1 MEMTLHYAP
10 EAYFPLPQHRT
21 RALPVARLT
30 DDTAQHP
37 LVYLD
42 ESGEV
47 DRFVDEIRGVREIAV
62 DTEGASFHRYVDR
75 IYLLQLTTGE
85 QSAIIDPLSIG
96 KPEGLGQLMEDPSVQ
111 VVFHDADYDLRLLR
125 QDYGWLTRNV
135 FDTRIAAQLIG
146 LRSFGLAALLER
158 YFGVKLDKKHQR
170 ADWSRRPLSED
181 MLAYAAQ
188 DTRWLLEL
196 RDHLHEQLEEKE
208 RLSWAREEF
217 ELMEK
222 VHWESDDTGTA
233 FMRMKGARDL
243 NRRQLALLGELARWR
258 DGVARELD
266 RATFRVIGNE
276 TLFEIAK
283 RAPDTKEELSRIKGM
298 PRGILESRSAEMLA
312 AVAAG
317 LALPDEALPKYPRS
331 PRWDRDPD
339 FDARVNRLKAVRDQF
354 AQKLDLDPGVLCA
367 RDRMEAVA
375 RKKPETPEQLAQV
388 RELRGWQREVLGEA
402 FLRAIRESASQ

>member
-181 MLAYAAQ
+181 MLAYASQ
-188 DTRWLLEL
+188 DTRWLLQL
-196 RDHLHEQLEEKE
+196 RDRISETLAEKS
-208 RLSWAREEF
+208 RMAWAQEEF
-217 ELMEK
+217 GLLEQ
-222 VHWESDDTGTA
+222 VRWETENSEDS

-243 NRRQLALLGELARWR
+243 TRRQLALLRELVRWR
-258 DGVARELD
+258 DEVSSELD
-266 RATFRVIGNE
+266 RATFRVVGNE
-276 TLFEIAK
+276 ALLEIAR
-283 RAPDTKEELSRIKGM
+283 RAPRSKDDLSRIKGM
-298 PRGILESRSAEMLA
+298 PRAMLENRHKEILSAVRE
-312 AVAAG
+312 G
-317 LALPDEALPKYPRS
+317 LAVPEASLPLCPRA
-331 PRWDRDPD
+331 PRWERDPD
-339 FDARVNRLKAVRDQF
+339 YEARVARLKAVRDQ
-354 AQKLDLDPGVLCA
+354 AALDLDLDPGVLCS
-367 RDRMEAVA
+367 RDRLEAVA
-375 RKKPETPEQLAQV
+375 RRNPKSLEELAEV
-388 RELRGWQREVLGEA
+388 KELRDWQREVLGER
-402 FLRAIRESASQ
+402 FLAVL

>member
-181 MLAYAAQ
+181 MLAYASQ
-188 DTRWLLEL
+188 DTRWLLQL
-196 RDHLHEQLEEKE
+196 RNRISETLAEKS
-208 RLSWAREEF
+208 RMAWAQEEF
-217 ELMEK
+217 GLLEQ
-222 VHWESDDTGTA
+222 VRWETENSEDS

-243 NRRQLALLGELARWR
+243 TRRQLALLRELVRWR
-258 DGVARELD
+258 DEVSSELD
-266 RATFRVIGNE
+266 RATFRVVGNE
-276 TLFEIAK
+276 ALLEIAR
-283 RAPDTKEELSRIKGM
+283 RAPRSKDDLSRIKGM
-298 PRGILESRSAEMLA
+298 PRAMLENRHKEILSAVRE
-312 AVAAG
+312 G
-317 LALPDEALPKYPRS
+317 LAVPEASLPRFPRA
-331 PRWDRDPD
+331 PRWERDPD
-339 FDARVNRLKAVRDQF
+339 YEARVARLKAVRDQ
-354 AQKLDLDPGVLCA
+354 AALDLDLDPGVLCS
-367 RDRMEAVA
+367 RDRLEAVA
-375 RKKPETPEQLAQV
+375 RRNPKSLEELAEV
-388 RELRGWQREVLGEA
+388 KELRDWQREVLGER
-402 FLRAIRESASQ
+402 FLAVL

>member
-181 MLAYAAQ
+181 MLAYASQ
-188 DTRWLLEL
+188 DTRWLLQL
-196 RDHLHEQLEEKE
+196 RDRISETLAEKS
-208 RLSWAREEF
+208 RMAWAQEEF
-217 ELMEK
+217 GLLEQ
-222 VHWESDDTGTA
+222 VRWETENSEDS

-243 NRRQLALLGELARWR
+243 TRRQLALLRELVRWR
-258 DGVARELD
+258 DEVSSELD
-266 RATFRVIGNE
+266 RATFRVVGNE
-276 TLFEIAK
+276 ALLEIAR
-283 RAPDTKEELSRIKGM
+283 RAPRSKDDLSRIKGM
-298 PRGILESRSAEMLA
+298 PRAMLENRHKEILSAVRE
-312 AVAAG
+312 G
-317 LALPDEALPKYPRS
+317 LAVPEASLPRFPRA
-331 PRWDRDPD
+331 PRWERDPD
-339 FDARVNRLKAVRDQF
+339 YEARVARLKAVRDQ
-354 AQKLDLDPGVLCA
+354 AALDLDLDPGVLCS
-367 RDRMEAVA
+367 RDRLEAVA
-375 RKKPETPEQLAQV
+375 RRNPKSLEELAEV
-388 RELRGWQREVLGEA
+388 KELRDWQREVLGER
-402 FLRAIRESASQ
+402 FLAVL

>member
-42 ESGEV
+42 ESAEV

-181 MLAYAAQ
+181 MLAYASQ
-188 DTRWLLEL
+188 DTRWLLQL
-196 RDHLHEQLEEKE
+196 RDRISETLAEKS
-208 RLSWAREEF
+208 RMAWAQEEF
-217 ELMEK
+217 GLLEQ
-222 VHWESDDTGTA
+222 VRWETENSEDS

-243 NRRQLALLGELARWR
+243 TRRQLALLRELVRWR
-258 DGVARELD
+258 DEVSSELD
-266 RATFRVIGNE
+266 RATFRVVGNE
-276 TLFEIAK
+276 ALLEIAR
-283 RAPDTKEELSRIKGM
+283 RAPRSKDDLSRIKGM
-298 PRGILESRSAEMLA
+298 PRAMLENRHKEILSAVRE
-312 AVAAG
+312 G
-317 LALPDEALPKYPRS
+317 LAVPEASLPRFPRA
-331 PRWDRDPD
+331 PRWERDPD
-339 FDARVNRLKAVRDQF
+339 YEARVARLKAVRDQ
-354 AQKLDLDPGVLCA
+354 AALDLDLDPGVLCS
-367 RDRMEAVA
+367 RDRLEAVA
-375 RKKPETPEQLAQV
+375 RRNPKSLEELAEV
-388 RELRGWQREVLGEA
+388 KELRDWQREVLGER
-402 FLRAIRESASQ
+402 FLAVL

>member
-96 KPEGLGQLMEDPSVQ
+96 KPEGLGQLMENPSVQ

-181 MLAYAAQ
+181 MLAYASQ
-188 DTRWLLEL
+188 DTRWLLQL
-196 RDHLHEQLEEKE
+196 RDRISETLAEKS
-208 RLSWAREEF
+208 RMAWAQEEF
-217 ELMEK
+217 GLLEQ
-222 VHWESDDTGTA
+222 VRWETENSEDS

-243 NRRQLALLGELARWR
+243 TRRQLALLRELVRWR
-258 DGVARELD
+258 DEVSSELD
-266 RATFRVIGNE
+266 RATFRVVGNE
-276 TLFEIAK
+276 ALLEIAR
-283 RAPDTKEELSRIKGM
+283 RAPRSKDDLSRIKGM
-298 PRGILESRSAEMLA
+298 PRAMLENRHKEILSAVRE
-312 AVAAG
+312 G
-317 LALPDEALPKYPRS
+317 LAIPEASLPRFPRA
-331 PRWDRDPD
+331 PRWERDPD
-339 FDARVNRLKAVRDQF
+339 YEARVARLKAVRDQ
-354 AQKLDLDPGVLCA
+354 AALDLDLDPGVLCS
-367 RDRMEAVA
+367 RDRLEAVA
-375 RKKPETPEQLAQV
+375 RRNPKSLEELAEV
-388 RELRGWQREVLGEA
+388 KELRDWQREVLGER
-402 FLRAIRESASQ
+402 FLAVL

>member
-1 MEMTLHYAP
+1 MTLHYAP

-42 ESGEV
+42 ESAEV

-96 KPEGLGQLMEDPSVQ
+96 KPEGLGQLMEDPAVQ

-135 FDTRIAAQLIG
+135 FDTRVAAQLIG
-146 LRSFGLAALLER
+146 IRSFGLAALLER

-181 MLAYAAQ
+181 MLAYASQ
-188 DTRWLLEL
+188 DTRWLLQL
-196 RDHLHEQLEEKE
+196 RDRISETLAEKSRMAWAQEEFGLLEEV
-208 RLSWAREEF
+208 R
-217 ELMEK
+217 
-222 VHWESDDTGTA
+222 WEPENPEDS

-243 NRRQLALLGELARWR
+243 TRRQLALLRELVRWR
-258 DGVARELD
+258 DQVSSELD
-266 RATFRVIGNE
+266 RATFRVVGNE
-276 TLFEIAK
+276 ALLEIAR
-283 RAPDTKEELSRIKGM
+283 RAPRSKDDLSRIKGM
-298 PRGILESRSAEMLA
+298 PRAMLENRHKEILSAVRE
-312 AVAAG
+312 G
-317 LALPDEALPKYPRS
+317 LAVPETSLPRFPRA
-331 PRWDRDPD
+331 PRWERDPD
-339 FDARVNRLKAVRDQF
+339 YEARVARLKAVRDQ
-354 AQKLDLDPGVLCA
+354 AALDLDLDPGVLCS
-367 RDRMEAVA
+367 RDRLEAVA
-375 RKKPETPEQLAQV
+375 RRNPKSLEELAEV
-388 RELRGWQREVLGEA
+388 KELRDWQREVLGERFMA
-402 FLRAIRESASQ
+402 VL